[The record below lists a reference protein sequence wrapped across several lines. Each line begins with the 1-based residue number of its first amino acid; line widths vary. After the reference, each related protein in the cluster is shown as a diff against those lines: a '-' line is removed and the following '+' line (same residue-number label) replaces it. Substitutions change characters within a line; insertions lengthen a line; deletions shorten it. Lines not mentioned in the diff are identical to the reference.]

1 MNINMMM
8 LIGCSIRIA
17 RRILLIHVMRRSQ
30 EEQDLIH
37 RPAYFNIPLFPVR
50 VGPQVRQ
57 QRVENHNGHEADV
70 VVFGRPAALVRV
82 VDEKL
87 LRPRADGLLGRLRHP
102 GLVRVRLV
110 GRHAREQVAVELVPR
125 ALHRP
130 AAQPLVEPAGVLEG
144 EMLEDEALAL
154 LGKGRLAVAVG
165 LAISRGGGVGGAADT
180 ETPIVCGLEAKRACG
195 SLPSRVSSESSCR
208 YLKERLRRKHRH
220 IDLGRRITMQ
230 MQGRAV

>member
-1 MNINMMM
+1 MSRNMTM

-17 RRILLIHVMRRSQ
+17 RRILLIHIMRGSQ
-30 EEQDLIH
+30 EEQDLVH

-70 VVFGRPAALVRV
+70 VVLGRPAALVRV

-87 LRPRADGLLGRLRHP
+87 LRPRVDGLLGRLRHP

-130 AAQPLVEPAGVLEG
+130 AAQPLVELAGVLEG
-144 EMLEDEALAL
+144 KELEDEALPL
-154 LGKGRLAVAVG
+154 LGKGRRLAEDTSGGGGRTGHVARRR
-165 LAISRGGGVGGAADT
+165 RGGSGGYRDAHCVWSGGQASLRKSAFETVERVELSVSKGALATKT
-180 ETPIVCGLEAKRACG
+180 EA
-195 SLPSRVSSESSCR
+195 
-208 YLKERLRRKHRH
+208 H
-220 IDLGRRITMQ
+220 
-230 MQGRAV
+230 